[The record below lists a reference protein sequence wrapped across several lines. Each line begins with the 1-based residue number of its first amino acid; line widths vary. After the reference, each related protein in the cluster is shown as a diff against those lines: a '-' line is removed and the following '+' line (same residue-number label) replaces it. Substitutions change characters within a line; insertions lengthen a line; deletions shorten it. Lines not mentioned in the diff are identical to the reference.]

1 MFRNPGVVKRSD
13 FLYNFTCMSYL
24 DVISVQ
30 QARDWLSA
38 VEDDGLDRL
47 IKAAIDWVENYTSY
61 RLYQRT
67 ETIPNSKC
75 EQSIAWY
82 PINVTSVT
90 YQDASMAKYEKYVLP
105 TKLKIKCPWNSII
118 TLQTGYAN
126 PADIPG
132 PLVEACY
139 KLITY
144 LYENRDTYQ
153 ATLPTDVQM
162 LINQYRRAL
171 I

>member
-1 MFRNPGVVKRSD
+1 MQCPKKHCIFI
-13 FLYNFTCMSYL
+13 NFTYMSYL
-24 DVISVQ
+24 DVISIQ

-38 VEDDGLDRL
+38 TDDDGLDRL

-61 RLYQRT
+61 RLYERT
-67 ETIPNSKC
+67 EIIPNSRC

-82 PINVTSVT
+82 PITVSSVT
-90 YQDASMAKYEKYVLP
+90 YQDSSIAKYEKYILP
-105 TKLKIKCPWNSII
+105 TKLKIRCPWNSVI
-118 TLQTGYAN
+118 TLTVGYAN

>member
-1 MFRNPGVVKRSD
+1 
-13 FLYNFTCMSYL
+13 MSYL
-24 DVISVQ
+24 SVISVE
-30 QARDWLSA
+30 QARNWLSA
-38 VEDDGLDRL
+38 VDDDGLDRL

-61 RLYQRT
+61 RLYQRV
-67 ETIPNSKC
+67 ETIPNSRC

-82 PINVTSVT
+82 PIIISGVT
-90 YQDASMAKYEKYVLP
+90 YQDGSAAKYEKYVLP

-118 TLQTGYAN
+118 SLQTGYTS

-144 LYENRDTYQ
+144 LSENRDMYQ
-153 ATLPTDVQM
+153 VGMPTDVQM